1 MTILLMHDRDTNIF
15 AERSG
20 DEILFWRAVSD
31 LTKVLELMRDKEE
44 PVRESREVLM
54 VLCHEADQGCSVV
67 KYAKS
72 KSSFVSL
79 QGLQGESI
87 NEYVCTYLQVE
98 AAVVPSNLRRFI
110 ARLTLGNPL
119 FVRETIDN
127 LLEQGLLQVLPETR
141 TLLHVPLST
150 INISSW
156 HHTAMVGGTTC
167 LLESLDPL
175 EAAVVKMSTCFGG
188 PFTVADLSASTCS
201 RKADARFF
209 DLLRLYS
216 AIQKLVK
223 MSIIQRVGP
232 PEERIYPVRP
242 EFGETQFFHTKNQL
256 VRAVGGSML
265 LDSQKLCVKR
275 QALIGRALSKEQS
288 RRPSG
293 RSYEKAQHIPWYY
306 EQAYRRT
313 DRKSVV

>member
-1 MTILLMHDRDTNIF
+1 M
-15 AERSG
+15 G
-20 DEILFWRAVSD
+20 D
-31 LTKVLELMRDKEE
+31 LTKVLELMQDKGE
-44 PVRESREVLM
+44 PVTGSRVVLM
-54 VLCHEADQGCSVV
+54 VLCHEAYHACNVV

-87 NEYVCTYLQVE
+87 IEYVCTYLQVE

-127 LLEQGLLQVLPETR
+127 LQQQGLLQVLPETK
-141 TLLHVPLST
+141 TLVHPPLST

-175 EAAVVKMSTCFGG
+175 EAAIVKMSTCFGG

-209 DLLRLYS
+209 DLLRLYA

-232 PEERIYPVRP
+232 PEERIYLEST

-275 QALIGRALSKEQS
+275 QALICRALSKEQS
-288 RRPSG
+288 PRLSG
-293 RSYEKAQHIPWYY
+293 RSSQTTQHIPWYY
-306 EQAYRRT
+306 EQAYRRMIIRR
-313 DRKSVV
+313 DSFS